1 MPSQRPDRSEA
12 SEYYFHYIDQVPPG
26 DICGI
31 LRGQRDS
38 SIAFFDG
45 LPADAWDRRGV
56 ASDNPFSVR
65 ALAWLTA
72 GHAAHH
78 TRSFASAIC
87 RR

>member
-1 MPSQRPDRSEA
+1 MPTGGFDAREWGALVDELA
-12 SEYYFHYIDQVPPG
+12 AA
-26 DICGI
+26 
-31 LRGQRDS
+31 RDS

-78 TRSFASAIC
+78 TRIVRERYLPALT
-87 RR
+87 